1 MLVIQM
7 RQKEKFWWDAFG
19 VVVFLGE
26 EQGNEI
32 MRGLRWWVTRQPKGQ
47 PDSQPDSGVAG
58 RQAGRSEAAGISPAS
73 SQPVYS
79 SRPPSSFPRRRRRDG
94 EIAATDDHSISP
106 PPTPIM
112 KLITATLLS
121 ALSCYTE
128 LAAAATGRV
137 ITLDP
142 SLSSHEHSTTQQ
154 DTLSP
159 ETARLVIAQRAG
171 LEDYH
176 VDKALNEKEINAIN
190 AHGLQTSR
198 LSKDNTERVFI
209 LAFVDEEDAEGMP
222 GQHFL
227 S

>member
-1 MLVIQM
+1 M
-7 RQKEKFWWDAFG
+7 
-19 VVVFLGE
+19 VFLGE
-26 EQGNEI
+26 EQDHARPPLMG
-32 MRGLRWWVTRQPKGQ
+32 
-47 PDSQPDSGVAG
+47 D
-58 RQAGRSEAAGISPAS
+58 EAAQGTGSEWRSRQERGRRDFSGI
-73 SQPVYS
+73 QPVDS
-79 SRPPSSFPRRRRRDG
+79 SRPPSSSQGGEG
-94 EIAATDDHSISP
+94 EIDTDDHSISP
-106 PPTPIM
+106 PPPPIM
-112 KLITATLLS
+112 NLITATLLS

-142 SLSSHEHSTTQQ
+142 SLSSHEHSSTQQ

-209 LAFVDEEDAEGMP
+209 LAFVDEEDAEGTQ
-222 GQHFL
+222 G
-227 S
+227 